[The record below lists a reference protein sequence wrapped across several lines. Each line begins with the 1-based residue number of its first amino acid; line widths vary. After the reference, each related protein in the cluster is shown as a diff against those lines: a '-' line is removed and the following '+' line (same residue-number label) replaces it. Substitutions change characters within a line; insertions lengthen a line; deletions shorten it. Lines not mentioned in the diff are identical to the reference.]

1 MRLGLRQS
9 LPGIGTAFCFA
20 LSPVLVRFG
29 LEEGGSPLMAVTVGL
44 FVAVV
49 GYLGL
54 FYLPGALRALRLGK
68 SAYPLR
74 VTEEAVAGEGRR
86 LSEGVLFQLLAA
98 LSIGLGTWFRY
109 IAVDLAPLA
118 LVATLGRTNILVIL
132 LVTPFLLKGRKHR
145 LTPATWLGAGMI
157 IIGSLLVALG

>member
-9 LPGIGTAFCFA
+9 VPGIGTAFCFA
-20 LSPVLVRFG
+20 ASPVLVRFG

-49 GYLGL
+49 AYLGL
-54 FYLPGALRALRLGK
+54 FYLPGFFRSFRLGR
-68 SAYPLR
+68 SASR
-74 VTEEAVAGEGRR
+74 VGVNEGDVAGRNP
-86 LSEGVLFQLLAA
+86 LSPGVLFQLLAA
-98 LSIGLGTWFRY
+98 LCIGLGTWFRY

-118 LVATLGRTNILVIL
+118 LVATLGRINILVIL
-132 LVTPFLLKGRKHR
+132 LVTPFLLTGRKHR

-157 IIGSLLVALG
+157 IVGSVLVALG